1 MLDTAKLPQ
10 SGYAGLANPFANVV
24 ANVSRFVLTNINLK
38 KDAESQYQ
46 TSSPGEKHYET
57 LSGLF
62 PFLIAKF
69 LEVSKLANQGSIR
82 FTKCGSNSRS
92 IYLSCESF

>member
-1 MLDTAKLPQ
+1 M
-10 SGYAGLANPFANVV
+10 V
-24 ANVSRFVLTNINLK
+24 ANGSRFVPTNINLK

-69 LEVSKLANQGSIR
+69 LEVSKLADQGSIR
-82 FTKCGSNSRS
+82 FTKSVEVTQGVFTSVVNHFKMFAFLVLAS
-92 IYLSCESF
+92 